1 MIAYAP
7 IVDVP
12 PRAPP
17 SLQTSQGNVLPKK
30 TPPQTTTTTGLFA
43 GSTECSYLVMF
54 FVFGVI
60 ALSIKDM
67 SANR

>member
-12 PRAPP
+12 PRGPP
-17 SLQTSQGNVLPKK
+17 PLQTSQGNVLPNK
-30 TPPQTTTTTGLFA
+30 TPPPATTGLFA

-67 SANR
+67 SAAR